1 MTAPARRSHLRR
13 ALLVLLAAVG
23 NAAFAGPA
31 DRFAAVEVTATAVQ
45 GSVHMLEGAGGNIG
59 VSVGSDGTL
68 IVDNQFLPLA
78 ERIVAAIAG
87 VGGALPS
94 LVLNTHFHGDHT
106 GGNPF
111 FGRSGVILAHD
122 NVRVR
127 LAGSGVP
134 AVGLPTITY
143 NDRLRLHFN
152 GDEIDVVHLPRGH
165 TDGDSLVWFKNSGVA
180 HMGDHFFN
188 GRFPFVDVLGGGSVD
203 GLLDNLRQ
211 AIDMLP
217 GDTRVIPGHGPLA
230 GIADIET
237 AIEVIEA
244 SQAVVRKAVA
254 AGTLE
259 ALKRDGFGRWSEWGS
274 GFISEERWIAIV
286 VQSDE
291 QGGG

>member
-1 MTAPARRSHLRR
+1 MNAPARRTHLRR
-13 ALLVLLAAVG
+13 ALLALLAVVG

-87 VGGALPS
+87 VGGSLPS
-94 LVLNTHFHGDHT
+94 YVLNTHFHGDHT

-127 LAGSGVP
+127 LADSGVP

-143 NDRLRLHFN
+143 NDHLRLHFN

-165 TDGDSLVWFKNSGVA
+165 TDGDSLVWFKDSGVV

-230 GIADIET
+230 GIADVKT

-244 SQAVVRKAVA
+244 SQAVVREAVA
-254 AGTLE
+254 AGTLD
-259 ALKRDGFGRWSEWGS
+259 ALKRDGFGRWAEWGS

>member
-94 LVLNTHFHGDHT
+94 FVLNTHFHGDHT

-111 FGRSGVILAHD
+111 FGRSGAILAHD

>member
-1 MTAPARRSHLRR
+1 MSAPARRSHLRR

-94 LVLNTHFHGDHT
+94 FVLNTHFHGDHT

-259 ALKRDGFGRWSEWGS
+259 ALKRDGFGRWGEWGS

>member
-94 LVLNTHFHGDHT
+94 YVLNTHFHGDHT

-211 AIDMLP
+211 AVDMLP